1 MENKLKLILD
11 NGVMVLV
18 TGDYKL
24 QIEANNG
31 WFDLINDLCNE
42 INTIYIT
49 NDREVDMIPL
59 QIKEKYGLL
68 RFYYTYQDRSKEMNA
83 VHTKIDELVRR
94 YEKYSAHICEV
105 CGNEGELANV
115 NGWIKVLCDKHKP
128 KKGHEIDE

>member
-1 MENKLKLILD
+1 MGAMENKLKLILD

-49 NDREVDMIPL
+49 NDRE
-59 QIKEKYGLL
+59 
-68 RFYYTYQDRSKEMNA
+68 
-83 VHTKIDELVRR
+83 
-94 YEKYSAHICEV
+94 
-105 CGNEGELANV
+105 
-115 NGWIKVLCDKHKP
+115 
-128 KKGHEIDE
+128 EIGRASCRERV